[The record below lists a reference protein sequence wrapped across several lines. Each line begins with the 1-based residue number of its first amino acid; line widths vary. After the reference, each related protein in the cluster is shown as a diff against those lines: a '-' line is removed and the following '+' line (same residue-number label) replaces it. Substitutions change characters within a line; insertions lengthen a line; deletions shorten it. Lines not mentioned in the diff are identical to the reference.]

1 MSASEIEE
9 DNVTNPHRK
18 QLLLLA
24 ATILLSAPAASF
36 AQTAS
41 SDQEPIGIGLE
52 GFVYPYPVQYLLLRM
67 EGEDVKLAFM
77 DVEPSAPANGK
88 TVVLMHGRNFLG
100 AYWKDTIHWLSAR
113 GYRVVVPD
121 QIGFGKSSKPD
132 VPHSFH
138 VHAYNTKQLLD
149 YLGVE
154 QATFVAHSIGG
165 MIAARFALMYPEH
178 VERLVLEDPIGLE
191 DYRIKV
197 PFATRDELTAEA
209 RKQTR
214 AAIDTFMQGF
224 FANWKPEFQIYADI
238 QYRWTLGPESELI
251 ARTAAQTYTMAYE
264 QTVVYELPLIK
275 LPTLLIVGDKDRAA
289 IGRNRVTPEVRATLG
304 LYPELARKAA
314 QSMPDCKLVLIS
326 DVGHVPHLEAPEQ
339 FQEQLLRFLE
349 QK

>member
-1 MSASEIEE
+1 MSPFA
-9 DNVTNPHRK
+9 RMR
-18 QLLLLA
+18 LLA
-24 ATILLSAPAASF
+24 CATAAVFWCPVFSH
-36 AQTAS
+36 AQTAAP
-41 SDQEPIGIGLE
+41 DLEPLGIGLE

-88 TVVLMHGRNFLG
+88 TVVLLHGRNFFG
-100 AYWKDTIHWLSAR
+100 AYWKDTIGLLSAR

-138 VHAYNTKQLLD
+138 VHAYTTKQLLD
-149 YLGVE
+149 YLGVNR
-154 QATFVAHSIGG
+154 VSLVGHSIGG
-165 MIAARFALMYPEH
+165 MLAMRFTLMYPVY

-197 PFATRDELTAEA
+197 PFATREQLATDA

-214 AAIDTFMQGF
+214 AGIEALFKDF
-224 FANWKPEFQIYADI
+224 FATWKPSFQIFADV
-238 QYRWTLGPESELI
+238 QYRWTLGPESDLI

-264 QTVVYELPLIK
+264 QPVLYEMPLIK
-275 LPTLLIVGDKDRAA
+275 TPTLLIVGEKDRAA
-289 IGRNRVTPEVRATLG
+289 IGRNRVAPEVRATLG
-304 LYPELARKAA
+304 LYPELAKKAA
-314 QSMPDCKLVLIS
+314 QAMPDCKLVLLP
-326 DVGHVPHLEAPEQ
+326 DVGHVPHLEAPER
-339 FQEQLLRFLE
+339 FHDELLRFLE

>member
-1 MSASEIEE
+1 MITPS
-9 DNVTNPHRK
+9 RG
-18 QLLLLA
+18 LLVALA
-24 ATILLSAPAASF
+24 VAVLAFWHNGSV

-52 GFVYPYPVQYLLLRM
+52 SFVYPYPVQYLLQRM

-77 DVEPSAPANGK
+77 DVDPAGPANGK
-88 TVVLMHGRNFLG
+88 TVVLMHGRNFFG
-100 AYWKDTIHWLSAR
+100 AYWKDTIQFLSAR

-149 YLGVE
+149 YLGVTK
-154 QATFVAHSIGG
+154 AIVVAHSMGG
-165 MIAARFALMYPEH
+165 MMAARFALMYPEH
-178 VERLVLEDPIGLE
+178 VDRLVLEDPIGLE

-214 AAIDTFMQGF
+214 ATIDGLIQGYF
-224 FANWKPEFQIYADI
+224 VNWKPEFQVYADV
-238 QYRWTLGPESELI
+238 QYRWLLGPESELI
-251 ARTAAQTYTMAYE
+251 ARTAAQTYAMAYE
-264 QTVVYELPLIK
+264 QPVVYELPLIK
-275 LPTLLIVGDKDRAA
+275 QPTLLIVGEKDRTA
-289 IGRNRVTPEVRATLG
+289 IGRNRVAPELRATLG

-314 QSMPDCKLVLIS
+314 QSMPDCKLVMLPE
-326 DVGHVPHLEAPEQ
+326 VGHIPHLEAREK
-339 FQEQLLRFLE
+339 FHEELMRFLE
-349 QK
+349 PK

>member
-1 MSASEIEE
+1 MADRKIKER
-9 DNVTNPHRK
+9 NVSNPHRR

-24 ATILLSAPAASF
+24 ASILLLSQAVAF

-77 DVEPSAPANGK
+77 DVEPSAPANGR
-88 TVVLMHGRNFLG
+88 TVVLMHGRNFYG
-100 AYWKDTIHWLSAR
+100 AYWKDTIRLLSGR

-149 YLGVE
+149 YLGV
-154 QATFVAHSIGG
+154 ARAIFVAHSIGG
-165 MIAARFALMYPEH
+165 MMAARFALMYPEH

-191 DYRIKV
+191 DYRMKV
-197 PFATRDELTAEA
+197 PFATRDELAAEA

-214 AAIDTFMQGF
+214 ATIDTFMQGF
-224 FANWKPEFQIYADI
+224 FANWKPEFQSYADI

-264 QTVVYELPLIK
+264 QPVVYELPLIK
-275 LPTLLIVGDKDRAA
+275 VHTLLIVGEKDRAA
-289 IGRNRVTPEVRATLG
+289 IGRNRVSPEVRATLG

-314 QSMPDCKLVLIS
+314 QSIPDCKLVLIP
-326 DVGHVPHLEAPEQ
+326 DVGHIPHLEVPDQ
-339 FQEQLLRFLE
+339 FHDELLRFLE